1 MAPPSATFQGAKAFL
16 AAEASAEPA
25 AAVEA
30 FLPAE
35 TFQGAKP
42 GMAFKLGLL
51 GLGYY
56 LDPLQAQRG
65 LLDEVIPQLPETW
78 RTANFR
84 EEQLC
89 VDEAKGCG
97 LDLEHSE
104 FGFAVAEVEAEPG
117 QELQA
122 GEVIVAIEGRILAGL
137 SAPQMQA
144 SFVKRRVKGARLH
157 IANLADVQELSKRD
171 PAIVEQW
178 DNVKQH
184 AYYFHK
190 KTGKS
195 GWTWQELQY
204 ESATAS
210 SSSQAAIQIHAP
222 AQAAPIDLSHFLT
235 HGFAKQ
241 KEAPKKKA
249 KSKEAAKDTGKDE
262 SDFARDERKRWR
274 DWNEGGSGG
283 YTDAFFMRYKN
294 VQAFPEKEKVY
305 DKRLKGSV
313 GPGNGMEYMAKWTGS
328 KNSFN

>member
-1 MAPPSATFQGAKAFL
+1 MAPPSAIDLLKQPTDA
-16 AAEASAEPA
+16 P
-25 AAVEA
+25 VEA
-30 FLPAE
+30 FQPAE
-35 TFQGAKP
+35 TFQGARP

-56 LDPLQAQRG
+56 LDPLQAQKT

-78 RTANFR
+78 RTATFR

-104 FGFAVAEVEAEPG
+104 FGFAVTEVEAEPG

-144 SFVKRRVKGARLH
+144 SFVKRQVKGARLH
-157 IANLADVQELSKRD
+157 VANLAHVEELSKRD
-171 PAIVEQW
+171 PAIVEMW

-184 AYYFHK
+184 AYFFHK

-195 GWTWQELQY
+195 AWTWQELQS
-204 ESATAS
+204 ESTTAS
-210 SSSQAAIQIHAP
+210 SSSQAGSQGT

-249 KSKEAAKDTGKDE
+249 KNKEAAKDAGKDE

-274 DWNEGGSGG
+274 EWNEGGSGG
-283 YTDAFFMRYKN
+283 YTEAFFARYKK
-294 VQAFPEKEKVY
+294 VQAFPEKPKNN

-313 GPGNGMEYMAKWTGS
+313 GPGNGMEYMARWTGS